1 MFWLTPVWFS
11 EASMLCR
18 STVFM
23 DTVRRTLMSVRLKE
37 GDVSG
42 DSAPQGGARRSVR
55 RADFYVADK
64 ESFSAIRSQRV
75 GG

>member
-1 MFWLTPVWFS
+1 
-11 EASMLCR
+11 
-18 STVFM
+18 M

-42 DSAPQGGARRSVR
+42 ESAPQGGARRSVR